1 MNYLLN
7 RIGEALFGAHWRT
20 PLAVALDVNE
30 RTVRRWVSEE
40 VKIPLGVWKEIFI
53 KLDVKRD
60 EINYLIERTKEHI
73 DAGK

>member
-1 MNYLLN
+1 M
-7 RIGEALFGAHWRT
+7 
-20 PLAVALDVNE
+20 ALDVNE